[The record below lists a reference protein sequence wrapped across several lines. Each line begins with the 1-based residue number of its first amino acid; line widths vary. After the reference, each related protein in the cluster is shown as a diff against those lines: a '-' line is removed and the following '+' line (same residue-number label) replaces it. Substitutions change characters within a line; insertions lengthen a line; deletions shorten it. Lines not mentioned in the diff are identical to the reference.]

1 MGFPYDQGTW
11 EGVSG
16 AIFMGFGTATPGLF
30 TLIAIVVA
38 VVLLAV
44 GQKTEAAK
52 YRDYK

>member
-1 MGFPYDQGTW
+1 MGFPFEKGTW

-16 AIFMGFGTATPGLF
+16 AIFMGFGTATPGIF
-30 TLIAIVVA
+30 TLIAIVVS

-52 YRDYK
+52 YRDHK